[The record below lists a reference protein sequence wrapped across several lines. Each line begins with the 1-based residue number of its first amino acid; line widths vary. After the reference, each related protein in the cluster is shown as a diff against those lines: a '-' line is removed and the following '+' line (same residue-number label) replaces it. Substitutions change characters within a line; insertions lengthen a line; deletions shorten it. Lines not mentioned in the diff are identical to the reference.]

1 LLEDEL
7 YPYEIEA
14 WADQEASPA
23 VCPHFGDNGLKG
35 LTSGCWRH
43 MLTFMKI
50 LQTLGRHGGHQE
62 GIFQYRRTPNGLFID
77 SAVGQAQLA
86 PPTITLTTDEWV
98 AILRAIGGAEQGTFR
113 LTGTPPF
120 ATPPNQSLYELLSA
134 AVPAPTGGWQ
144 WQDSWK
150 AYVCAILEHEGS
162 IDLYHGLLGQGHSAI
177 VCLARDV

>member
-1 LLEDEL
+1 
-7 YPYEIEA
+7 
-14 WADQEASPA
+14 
-23 VCPHFGDNGLKG
+23 
-35 LTSGCWRH
+35 
-43 MLTFMKI
+43 MKV

-62 GIFQYRRTPNGLFID
+62 GIFQYRRTPDGVFID

-86 PPTITLTTDEWV
+86 PASITLANQEWT
-98 AILRAIGGAEQGTFR
+98 AILQAIHNARQGTFR

-120 ATPPNQSLYELLSA
+120 QTPPNQSLYELLTA
-134 AVPAPTGGWQ
+134 AVPNPAGGWQ

-162 IDLYHGLLGQGHSAI
+162 IDLYHGVLGQGHSAV